1 MQLCFLCYRLIFN
14 KKNIMSF
21 YHLYYHIVIIVD
33 EREKVIT
40 SNNEQKLF
48 NYMKGFARQK
58 KSLIENINAAEN
70 HIHLLLRMHPSIA
83 ISDFMRDLKV
93 MSNKFIKENKLF
105 PRFKR
110 WQSGYA
116 AFTVSESKVSVVSNY
131 IDNQKVHHKI
141 KTFEEEFVETLDAH
155 NINYNKEDPFDSRA
169 LRAQE

>member
-1 MQLCFLCYRLIFN
+1 MS
-14 KKNIMSF
+14 SF

-48 NYMKGFARQK
+48 NYMKGFARNK

-70 HIHLLLRMHPSIA
+70 HIHILLRLHPSIA
-83 ISDFMRDLKV
+83 MSDFMRDLKV
-93 MSNKFIKENKLF
+93 LSNKYIKENKLF
-105 PRFKR
+105 PRFKK

-116 AFTVSESKVSVVSNY
+116 AFSVSESKVDVVSRY
-131 IDNQKVHHKI
+131 IDKQKEHHKI
-141 KTFEEEFVETLDAH
+141 KTFEKEFIETLDAH
-155 NINYNKEDPFDSRA
+155 KLNYNPNDPFDSRA